1 MVTGLKLD
9 AHQNHPSILH
19 LHDTSSNTS
28 SCWAVS
34 VNVNLETK
42 VSIWHPR
49 PQWFLKGSY
58 YAFPLFILVGVYVR
72 AYTDLQSDK
81 SQSPL
86 KREIF
91 HYYYYYFFF
100 QELQR
105 TANLDYKVVFL
116 YLWYHKDNP
125 AHWKLNGWGA
135 GRTLGWALHASKWK
149 PSAGFY
155 ITVFLMETNC
165 FQEMLDVVF
174 IKCWMSFSFH
184 LACNVC

>member
-42 VSIWHPR
+42 VSSWHPR

-91 HYYYYYFFF
+91 HYYYFFF
-100 QELQR
+100 FLFKNYNEQLILTTKLFSCICDITKIIPPTEIWMVGGRGERLVEHCMLQ
-105 TANLDYKVVFL
+105 NG
-116 YLWYHKDNP
+116 NP
-125 AHWKLNGWGA
+125 ARVFISLYFW
-135 GRTLGWALHASKWK
+135 WK
-149 PSAGFY
+149 P
-155 ITVFLMETNC
+155 IVFR
-165 FQEMLDVVF
+165 
-174 IKCWMSFSFH
+174 KCWMSFSFH